1 MVEYDNVREALAD
14 ALEMCEASEI
24 KIDGKDATVT
34 DVQESIKERLINIA
48 DLLGVSELYLGE

>member
-48 DLLGVSELYLGE
+48 DLLGLSDIYLN